1 MMAKS
6 ATRGN
11 REVKKPKQP
20 KKVIAPAVGVSSATA
35 PKTASASAPARKK

>member
-6 ATRGN
+6 TTRGN

-20 KKVIAPAVGVSSATA
+20 KKVVAPAVGVSSTIP
-35 PKTASASAPARKK
+35 PKTAAASAPARKK